1 MKRICVYAGS
11 NPGVHPLYTETARE
25 LGAEIARRG
34 YELVYGGSTM
44 GLMGSTA
51 DAVLEQGG
59 TAIGVMPRGLFR
71 GEMAHRSLTQF
82 YETADMHER
91 KAKMAE
97 LSDAFIALPGGYGTF
112 EELFE
117 ALSWGQLGIH
127 QKPVGILNI
136 DGYYTPLVQLVEQ
149 AVSAGFMPAT
159 HRELLLVDSTPAGL
173 LDKLAAYQR
182 PTLANKW
189 SQSEQGE

>member
-1 MKRICVYAGS
+1 
-11 NPGVHPLYTETARE
+11 
-25 LGAEIARRG
+25 
-34 YELVYGGSTM
+34 
-44 GLMGSTA
+44 
-51 DAVLEQGG
+51 
-59 TAIGVMPRGLFR
+59 
-71 GEMAHRSLTQF
+71 
-82 YETADMHER
+82 MHER

-173 LDKLAAYQR
+173 LDKLAATSAR
-182 PTLANKW
+182 RSPINGARASKA
-189 SQSEQGE
+189 SSFFSCGME

>member
-1 MKRICVYAGS
+1 
-11 NPGVHPLYTETARE
+11 
-25 LGAEIARRG
+25 
-34 YELVYGGSTM
+34 
-44 GLMGSTA
+44 
-51 DAVLEQGG
+51 
-59 TAIGVMPRGLFR
+59 
-71 GEMAHRSLTQF
+71 
-82 YETADMHER
+82 
-91 KAKMAE
+91 MAE

-159 HRELLLVDSTPAGL
+159 HRELLLVDSMPAGL